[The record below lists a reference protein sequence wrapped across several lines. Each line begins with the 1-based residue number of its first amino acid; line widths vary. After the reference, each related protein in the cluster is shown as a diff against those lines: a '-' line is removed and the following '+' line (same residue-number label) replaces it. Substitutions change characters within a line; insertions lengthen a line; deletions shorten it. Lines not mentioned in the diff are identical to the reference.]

1 MNIKRLKE
9 IIDTLGVSADYFMQT
24 NGKLLN
30 KIEPEYLN
38 RFKRILVSID
48 GNREKTDFNQGKG
61 TYEKVISNLKYIKE
75 NGFIGGIVARITI
88 LPSDFPIYLLE
99 QIEHLFT
106 LNLFDSV
113 HWQLDMGFYKSDFNK
128 EKISEFVEKYNAEV
142 DS

>member
-9 IIDTLGVSADYFMQT
+9 IMDTLGVSAEYFMQT

-113 HWQLDMGFYKSDFNK
+113 HWQLDMGFYK
-128 EKISEFVEKYNAEV
+128 
-142 DS
+142 